1 MFDAFLYAGMPYI
14 AMTLMVLGSWYRF
27 KTQRFSYSSLG
38 SQFLESRWLM
48 WASMPW
54 HAGILIIVIGH
65 LLPFLAPGLWQSL
78 TAHYEFLVVVEGI
91 GAVAAMLCLVGL
103 AVFLGRRIFSARVQ
117 AVTTPADLIVL
128 ALLMVQV
135 LLGMTTAAN
144 YRWGSAWSTNTTT
157 PYLWSLLTLQPDTT
171 LVAGLPPV
179 VRLHIVFAWILFLLV
194 PFTRLVHMFSIPVGY
209 LWRAPQKVVW
219 TSVRR
224 AEAIRESQEQ
234 AIESRR
240 YFLRGALGTGAA
252 ATLLFAGVLDKLAK
266 FFMGPSMT
274 PVDESELIKKKLQ
287 RLELTA
293 QQRELELE
301 RMTSPFIFVARLGE
315 LSAKDGK
322 YITDYQMRPALAFRD
337 ATGLPMLISA
347 KCTHLGCTVA
357 STLDNN
363 GRLLCPCH
371 ISYFDIKT
379 GQPNP
384 GAPAK
389 APLPKLGWVL
399 MDDQGTVVAS
409 QGPDGVLEGQPD
421 PARLETYSLF
431 IAKQFEETA

>member
-1 MFDAFLYAGMPYI
+1 MLDAFLYAGMPYI
-14 AMTLMVLGSWYRF
+14 ALTLMVLGSWYRY

-38 SQFLESRWLM
+38 SQFLESRWLL
-48 WASMPW
+48 WASVPW
-54 HAGILIIVIGH
+54 HVGVIILFVGH
-65 LLPFLAPGLWQSL
+65 LLPVLAPGLWQSL
-78 TAHYEFLVVVEGI
+78 TAHPWFLIAVETI
-91 GAVAAMLCLVGL
+91 GAIAAMLCLAGL

-117 AVTTPADLIVL
+117 AVTSPADLIVL
-128 ALLMVQV
+128 TLLMCQV
-135 LLGMTTAAN
+135 LLGLTTAAN

-157 PYLWSLLTLQPDTT
+157 PYLWSLMTLQPDTA

-179 VRLHIVFAWILFLLV
+179 VRLHIVFAWILFLTV
-194 PFTRLVHMFSIPVGY
+194 PFTRLVHMFSIPAGY

-224 AEAIRESQEQ
+224 AEAIRETREQ

-240 YFLRGALGTGAA
+240 YFLRGALGAGAA
-252 ATLLFAGVLDKLAK
+252 ASLLFAGVLDKLAN
-266 FFMGPSMT
+266 FFMGPSMK
-274 PVDESELIKKKLQ
+274 PAEEAELITKKLQ

-301 RMTSPFIFVARLGE
+301 RMNSPYIFVSRLAE

-322 YITDYQMRPALAFRD
+322 YFTDYQMRPALAFKD
-337 ATGLPMLISA
+337 AAGMPLLISA

-363 GRLLCPCH
+363 GRLMCPCH
-371 ISYFDIKT
+371 ISYFDVKT

-399 MDDQGTVVAS
+399 MDDQGNLVMS
-409 QGPDGVLEGQPD
+409 QGPDGVLKGQAD
-421 PARLETYSLF
+421 PARLDSYSLF